1 MLSEDGCITKF
12 LTKIKKGF
20 LMTPK
25 RTPVDHGID
34 IVGDEWEDEENET
47 EKSKNYKQ
55 LEFELEYNISDDL
68 VAPI

>member
-1 MLSEDGCITKF
+1 
-12 LTKIKKGF
+12 
-20 LMTPK
+20 MTPK

-47 EKSKNYKQ
+47 ENPKNYKQ
-55 LEFELEYNISDDL
+55 LEFELDYNISDDL